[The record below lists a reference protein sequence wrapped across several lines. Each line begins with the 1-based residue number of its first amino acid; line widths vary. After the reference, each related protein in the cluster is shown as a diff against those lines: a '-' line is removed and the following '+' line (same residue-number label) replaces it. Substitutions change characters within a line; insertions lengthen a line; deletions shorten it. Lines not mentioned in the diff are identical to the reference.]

1 MLPFGEQSWHT
12 RIPLRDHAIPLD
24 DNFRAIRLQRQ
35 GLPPVGVDEEL
46 SRHPILD
53 LGPRVGRGGTIR
65 VTQLEFYAYW
75 MQIRPRRFSRVLHAG
90 NDCYPFL
97 SSLTFRYGHC

>member
-24 DNFRAIRLQRQ
+24 NNFRAIRLQRQ

-53 LGPRVGRGGTIR
+53 LGPRVGRGSDPARILCVLDADSTEE
-65 VTQLEFYAYW
+65 VQ
-75 MQIRPRRFSRVLHAG
+75 PRFT
-90 NDCYPFL
+90 CK
-97 SSLTFRYGHC
+97 

>member
-35 GLPPVGVDEEL
+35 GLPPVGADEEL

-75 MQIRPRRFSRVLHAG
+75 MQIRPRKFSRVLHSG
-90 NDCYPFL
+90 ND
-97 SSLTFRYGHC
+97 S